1 MNMGVKCDHTESI
14 HACLMTWCR
23 WQVEIRPAITAVS
36 GKKLSFYYKTYDE
49 EWTLMWQTIKRRGWS
64 NCTRRTVIKQK
75 EQNTCVMHHH
85 HFELKTENACILS
98 IHLHDNLKHI
108 VKTAVKNAS
117 DHRCGCLYKLC
128 NSAFQSSCF
137 TFIYIPLYTTDG
149 LKASSFTAVNM
160 KNSVCFHPMLRI

>member
-23 WQVEIRPAITAVS
+23 WQVEIRPAITAVP

-85 HFELKTENACILS
+85 HFEPKTENACILS

-117 DHRCGCLYKLC
+117 DHSNVDVCT
-128 NSAFQSSCF
+128 SFAIQHSSQVASHL
-137 TFIYIPLYTTDG
+137 FIYH
-149 LKASSFTAVNM
+149 FTQQMV
-160 KNSVCFHPMLRI
+160 